1 MVAPGADNSALIQ
14 NTDRAEP
21 YTLKARVEIP
31 DPEHCL
37 RALVDHLR
45 EDGTDVEEGGNGFR
59 VMTSVVSGT
68 MFCDGNCVVVEAS
81 MADVEQLYFIKLW
94 LQSHFVEIAGDAPVK
109 IAWSENCL
117 GLTVPPGFS
126 ILTVTNTQ
134 SITPRV
140 RRITFSTTDM
150 ARFEK
155 QDAIHLRIMVNF
167 DDFLTQ
173 RKSQGPDPD
182 VVPVWRRYT
191 VRAVDP
197 SSNHVMIDFF
207 LHDTDGPGVNWAKS
221 AQPGDKV
228 GISSLS
234 GCGFKPADW
243 YLIAG
248 DETSLPAIGRLVED
262 LPTHAEATA
271 IIIVSNPDEGQQ
283 LKSPANLDIKW
294 IYRDCCDDIQAKF
307 LTAIQRVAYPSDDR
321 KKLIWAGCDVQTARK
336 IRQYVRD
343 KHGFSKEEQA
353 VFGYWHA
360 AGNL

>member
-1 MVAPGADNSALIQ
+1 MVAPSADDRALAQ
-14 NTDRAEP
+14 NADRAEA

-31 DPEHCL
+31 EPEHCL
-37 RALVDHLR
+37 RSLVDHLR
-45 EDGTDVEEGGNGFR
+45 EDGMDVEEGDDGFR
-59 VMTSVVSGT
+59 VTTSVVSGT
-68 MFCDGNCVVVEAS
+68 MSCDGNCVVVEAS

-94 LQSHFVEIAGDAPVK
+94 LQSHFVEIAGDAPIK
-109 IAWSENCL
+109 IDWSENCL

-134 SITPRV
+134 YITPRV
-140 RRITFSTTDM
+140 RRITFRTTDM

-173 RKSQGPDPD
+173 RKSQGSDTEF
-182 VVPVWRRYT
+182 VPVWRRYT

-197 SSNHVMIDFF
+197 AANRVMIDFF
-207 LHDTDGPGVNWAKS
+207 LHDTDGPGANWAKS

-262 LPTHAEATA
+262 LPPHVEATA
-271 IIIVSNPDEGQQ
+271 IIIVSNPDEGQP
-283 LKSPANLDIKW
+283 LKSQANLNIEW
-294 IYRDCCDDIQAKF
+294 IYRDSCVDIQRQF
-307 LTAIQRVAYPSDDR
+307 LTAIQRVAYPRDDR

-336 IRQYVRD
+336 IRHYLRETHAVR
-343 KHGFSKEEQA
+343 KEEEA

-360 AGNL
+360 ASS